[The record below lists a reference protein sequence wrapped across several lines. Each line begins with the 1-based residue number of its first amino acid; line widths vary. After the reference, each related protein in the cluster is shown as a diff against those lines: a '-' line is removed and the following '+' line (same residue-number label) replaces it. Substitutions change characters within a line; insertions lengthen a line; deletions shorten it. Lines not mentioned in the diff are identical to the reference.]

1 MQQDSHPYQPLQFQ
15 ALPPVPPSD
24 GKMMMKNELKDE
36 ESMHQKQSFVE
47 FIVTVEESGQRFKTS
62 LHAHSN

>member
-24 GKMMMKNELKDE
+24 GKMMMKNEMKDE
-36 ESMHQKQSFVE
+36 ESMH
-47 FIVTVEESGQRFKTS
+47 
-62 LHAHSN
+62 